1 MGVDI
6 PDVRLVIH
14 WQHPASPEDYFQEFG
29 RAGRDGRRSLAVLLT
44 DEKPEGPAVKLLDFM
59 ARLTL
64 DQAKVPADQRHEL
77 LVQKQRVSRRMQDF
91 AFGRTCFRDAL
102 LSYFGEARAAPRR
115 PLARAAHRGLDLCQ
129 AAGPRRGRDLLGC
142 LPRPAVPTARPPPV
156 RLQGPERRST
166 CRHAGSKLDR
176 AKAGPGAPPAV
187 WLAL

>member
-115 PLARAAHRGLDLCQ
+115 PLALRIVDWIFAKRQ
-129 AAGPRRGRDLLGC
+129 ARVEAGICWDVCHARRCPPRDHLRFVC
-142 LPRPAVPTARPPPV
+142 
-156 RLQGPERRST
+156 
-166 CRHAGSKLDR
+166 
-176 AKAGPGAPPAV
+176 KALNVDPPAGMP
-187 WLAL
+187 AAS